1 LHKKVVLRTTIKHF
15 LLPLALPE
23 MFKNSLILKLMTYFV
38 ENFNAMQTYIAMQT
52 SFVTLNEAKKIKY
65 MSKR

>member
-1 LHKKVVLRTTIKHF
+1 
-15 LLPLALPE
+15 
-23 MFKNSLILKLMTYFV
+23 MTYFV